1 MSKFKYYEM
10 KDKVRFKL
18 NSKVDNPVLVLKAE
32 VEELK
37 TTVTK
42 TK

>member
-1 MSKFKYYEM
+1 M

-18 NSKVDNPVLVLKAE
+18 NSKVENPVLVLKAE

-37 TTVTK
+37 ATVTK